1 LPEAPPLSELASE
14 ITSLVATEA
23 QETMIPP
30 PPRHERKRR
39 RRWPLGVAL
48 VLVLVVAAGAV
59 LLRPVPKVTG
69 LTQADAIA
77 RLRRAGLHTRVGT
90 AFDDTAPMGRVVGA
104 RPPFSVGP
112 LGLRGSTVRLTVS
125 KGPDLRQVPL
135 VEGQPLAAAQQA
147 IHTAGLP
154 APVVAEDFNP
164 APKGTVVHQEPPP
177 QAVKPGTPITLKV
190 SKGPEMVG
198 VPAVVSGTAYAAG
211 SATLKG
217 AGLSPVRQETFNDAA
232 ADTVLG
238 QDPAPATSVPK
249 GSAVTLTVSVGPQ
262 PFAMPNVANGATC
275 AAARSQLQGL
285 GLVVTVKSPSGVCS
299 TNPVLLQDPPAGP
312 SVRKGDAATLY
323 VP

>member
-1 LPEAPPLSELASE
+1 
-14 ITSLVATEA
+14 
-23 QETMIPP
+23 
-30 PPRHERKRR
+30 
-39 RRWPLGVAL
+39 
-48 VLVLVVAAGAV
+48 
-59 LLRPVPKVTG
+59 VTG
-69 LTQADAIA
+69 LRQADAVAKLHGA
-77 RLRRAGLHTRVGT
+77 RLHSRVAA
-90 AFDDTAPMGRVVGA
+90 AFDDTAPVGTVIGA
-104 RPPFSVGP
+104 RPPFGVGP
-112 LGLRGSTVRLTVS
+112 FGLRGSTVRLTVS
-125 KGPDLRQVPL
+125 KGPDVRQVPL